1 MNEKLDKKTIFDSVL
16 QPPLQNGRFL
26 KLWSLGNLAKHR
38 LKPIFDNN
46 KPRDKRS
53 VHLIN
58 PARNL
63 MKTTQKQLEDKPIIV

>member
-1 MNEKLDKKTIFDSVL
+1 MIFDSVL

-38 LKPIFDNN
+38 LEPIFNDS

-53 VHLIN
+53 VHH
-58 PARNL
+58 
-63 MKTTQKQLEDKPIIV
+63 DKSSEE

>member
-38 LKPIFDNN
+38 LEPIFDDS
-46 KPRDKRS
+46 KPHDKHS
-53 VHLIN
+53 VHC
-58 PARNL
+58 
-63 MKTTQKQLEDKPIIV
+63 DKSSEE